1 YLRVAMYGRWLVRHK
16 ASCREYASPTLRL
29 TIYPKPSNRPNT
41 VGRDIGKEKGKKI
54 KSRITVLGL
63 YDLALV
69 FRTVRGKLPR
79 FGNSEIMSTT
89 MALDSNSSIQLS
101 RAARRQDHYT
111 P

>member
-1 YLRVAMYGRWLVRHK
+1 MYGRWLVRHK

-69 FRTVRGKLPR
+69 FRTVRGELPR
-79 FGNSEIMSTT
+79 FG
-89 MALDSNSSIQLS
+89 SNGEDDGTAFQFIKPTL
-101 RAARRQDHYT
+101 ARRDDFT